1 MSPRCTASQ
10 PTIRP
15 GRPDEALAVATLI
28 EAGWRHAYRGIL
40 PQAVLDAL
48 EPTARAERFVERLA
62 AQGERCQVWVAEVD
76 EGLCGVV
83 WFGSAGEHP
92 IHPAPPGTGE
102 IMALYLEPS
111 WFGSGL
117 ADRLAAGAEGWLAAR
132 FERSILWVLEGN
144 SRARRF
150 YTRRGWLADGT
161 RTPYPKPG
169 CGGVKLARHVR
180 GASGL

>member
-1 MSPRCTASQ
+1 MHPQ

-28 EAGWRHAYRGIL
+28 EGSWRYAYRGIL

-48 EPTARAERFVERLA
+48 EPTARAERFRERLA
-62 AQGERCQVWVAEVD
+62 TQGERCQVWVAQGD
-76 EGLCGVV
+76 EALRGVV

-92 IHPAPPGTGE
+92 IHPAPAGTGE

-117 ADRLAAGAEGWLAAR
+117 ADRMASEAEGWLAAR
-132 FERSILWVLEGN
+132 FGTSMLWVLEDN
-144 SRARRF
+144 HRARRF

-169 CGGVKLARHVR
+169 CRGVYLARHRWVAQR
-180 GASGL
+180 G